1 LIKID
6 FIYKKRYNIAMYNW
20 STDTKELK
28 KDKKKY
34 AIWRLEQLVNF
45 GLGREKLSK
54 KDLKKNWADLDLD
67 AAKKKYLKMLLWPK
81 LTK

>member
-1 LIKID
+1 
-6 FIYKKRYNIAMYNW
+6 MYNW

-45 GLGREKLSK
+45 GLGKEKLSK
-54 KDLKKNWADLDLD
+54 KDLKKNWPDLNLD
-67 AAKKKYLKMLLWPK
+67 ASKKKYLKMLLWPK
-81 LTK
+81 S

>member
-1 LIKID
+1 
-6 FIYKKRYNIAMYNW
+6 MYNW

>member
-28 KDKKKY
+28 KNKKKY

-45 GLGREKLSK
+45 GLGQEKLSK
-54 KDLKKNWADLDLD
+54 KDLKKNWSDLDLD
-67 AAKKKYLKMLLWPK
+67 AAKKKYLKILLWPK
-81 LTK
+81 S

>member
-45 GLGREKLSK
+45 GLGQEKLSK
-54 KDLKKNWADLDLD
+54 KDLKKNWSDLDLD
-67 AAKKKYLKMLLWPK
+67 AAKKKYLKILLWPK
-81 LTK
+81 S